1 MSELVKRV
9 AAVCLALAVAAPCA
23 LAGEGTGE
31 QGKIIDAKLRT
42 LKGKEVS
49 LADLTKGRVSI
60 VKFGATWCGPCTMQ
74 LKEFEKLIKHYQKK
88 VLVLDIDIREPAKKV
103 SDHYSRHKFHKYVLL
118 DTDGSVA
125 KAYGV
130 RGIPDTL
137 LVKADGTIA
146 ARKVGV
152 TKATELKPILDK
164 LLEEA
169 AQEGKAEPEPA
180 KEES

>member
-1 MSELVKRV
+1 MHGRTKTALF
-9 AAVCLALAVAAPCA
+9 ALLALMVAAPCV
-23 LAGEGTGE
+23 LAAE
-31 QGKIIDAKLRT
+31 QSGRPTELTDAKLRT
-42 LKGKEVS
+42 LKGREVS
-49 LADLTKGRVSI
+49 LAELTKGRVSI

-74 LKEFEKLIKHYQKK
+74 LKEFERVIRYYKKK

-103 SDHYSRHKFHKYVLL
+103 AAHYARHNFHTYVLL
-118 DTDGSVA
+118 DSDGSVA

-152 TKATELKPILDK
+152 TKATDLKPILDK
-164 LLEEA
+164 LLKEA
-169 AQEGKAEPEPA
+169 ATAGKGEL
-180 KEES
+180 